1 MATKGIN
8 TYKLAQ
14 IENILKIYINFK
26 NGEGCLCNKYDNMI
40 DQHHRKPFYH
50 FQHLKHIVLPE
61 VPKKIS
67 KPQELIYS
75 NTAVKE
81 TEM

>member
-40 DQHHRKPFYH
+40 FVIKVLQPKPRKFPFFFAFYIEYI
-50 FQHLKHIVLPE
+50 FFNAKGG
-61 VPKKIS
+61 
-67 KPQELIYS
+67 
-75 NTAVKE
+75 
-81 TEM
+81 